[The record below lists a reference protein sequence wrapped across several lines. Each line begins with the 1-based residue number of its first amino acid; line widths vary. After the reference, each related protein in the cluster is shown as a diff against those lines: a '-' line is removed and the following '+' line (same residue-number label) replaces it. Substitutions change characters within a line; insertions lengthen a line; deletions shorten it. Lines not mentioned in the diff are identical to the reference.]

1 MTSHDVNGFGTGR
14 AKFLGLWS
22 ELGGG
27 ESVND
32 PDERGVM
39 WMFGGHQVSF
49 QTTSLAWVPMFHPS
63 FSTGKR
69 TEKIPTENAEF
80 F

>member
-1 MTSHDVNGFGTGR
+1 
-14 AKFLGLWS
+14 
-22 ELGGG
+22 
-27 ESVND
+27 
-32 PDERGVM
+32 M

-49 QTTSLAWVPMFHPS
+49 ETTSLAWVPMFHPS

-69 TEKIPTENAEF
+69 TEKIPTENDEF